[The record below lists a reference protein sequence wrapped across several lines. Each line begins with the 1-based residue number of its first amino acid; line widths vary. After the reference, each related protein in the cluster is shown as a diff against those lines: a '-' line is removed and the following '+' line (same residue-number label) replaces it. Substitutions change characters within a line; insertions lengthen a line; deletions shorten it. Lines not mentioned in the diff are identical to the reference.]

1 MYDIWHDSDAK
12 KNFQNVLDRNT
23 LRTLFDLA
31 DDKLFQTLHGFI
43 KTGKESN
50 VAVAET
56 EDGEWRAVKI
66 YMTEAGNYEA
76 KETYLMND
84 PRFQSIGNS
93 QPAIIEA
100 WCSKEFKNLKRATR
114 AGIPAPEPHGF
125 QDNVLI
131 MEFIGQDRHPS
142 PRMIDVEFETIDP
155 VINILIEHM
164 STLWNEEAMVHGD
177 LSPFNILWDEK
188 PYLIDFSQAI
198 LTGHPLAR
206 DLLYRDLENMEEYV
220 RRQYDHDI
228 EATELFEDITGTEP
242 PADVVTR

>member
-31 DDKLFQTLHGFI
+31 DDNQFQTLHGFI

-56 EDGEWRAVKI
+56 EDGDYRAVKI

-114 AGIPAPEPHGF
+114 AGIPAPEPYGF

-131 MEFIGQDRHPS
+131 MEFIGDTRHPA
-142 PRMIDVEFETIDP
+142 PRMVDVSFETIDP
-155 VINILIEHM
+155 VIDMIIDHVR
-164 STLWNEEAMVHGD
+164 TLWQDEDMVHGD
-177 LSPFNILWDEK
+177 LSPFNILWHEQ

-198 LTGHPLAR
+198 LTGHPLANELLER
-206 DLLYRDLENMEEYV
+206 DIENLCDYLE
-220 RRQYDHDI
+220 RQYNTTY
-228 EATELFEDITGTEP
+228 EAATLLDQIR
-242 PADVVTR
+242 D